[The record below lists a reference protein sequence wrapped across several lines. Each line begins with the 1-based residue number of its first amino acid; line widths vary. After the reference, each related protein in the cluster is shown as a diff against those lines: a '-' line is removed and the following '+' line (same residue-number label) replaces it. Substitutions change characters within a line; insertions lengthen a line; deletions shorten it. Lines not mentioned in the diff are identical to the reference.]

1 MTSPISEHTVPRPEA
16 DAARYVAEGYWAG
29 IPIGRLL
36 RQVADRS
43 AGARA
48 LVDPAAWL
56 SLRSTEL
63 AASAGRPA
71 ILRAD
76 IITSASALDDALG
89 LLDGDTWRARVRSA
103 QGHEIPAR
111 KVNLHAIR

>member
-1 MTSPISEHTVPRPEA
+1 MPSPISEHTVPRPEA

-36 RQVADRS
+36 RQVADRWEFVILTLACRR
-43 AGARA
+43 AGLTDGQMQAPSGLPGWRCDA
-48 LVDPAAWL
+48 LWL
-56 SLRSTEL
+56 
-63 AASAGRPA
+63 
-71 ILRAD
+71 
-76 IITSASALDDALG
+76 LDDG
-89 LLDGDTWRARVRSA
+89 TWTARVRSA

>member
-1 MTSPISEHTVPRPEA
+1 MPGPISEHTVPRPEA

-48 LVDPAAWL
+48 
-56 SLRSTEL
+56 
-63 AASAGRPA
+63 
-71 ILRAD
+71 
-76 IITSASALDDALG
+76 
-89 LLDGDTWRARVRSA
+89 ARVRSA

-111 KVNLHAIR
+111 KVNLHAIW